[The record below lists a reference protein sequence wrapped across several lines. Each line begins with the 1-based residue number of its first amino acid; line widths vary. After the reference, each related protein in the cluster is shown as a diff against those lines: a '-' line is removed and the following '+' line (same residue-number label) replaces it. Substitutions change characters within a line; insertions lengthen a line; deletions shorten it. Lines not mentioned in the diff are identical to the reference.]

1 MQLDREARQLLD
13 LLEQAGYRAYAV
25 GGCVRDT
32 LLGRTPGDWDVTTAA
47 RPEQVLTLFDGYA
60 IPTGLKHGT
69 VTVRAGEMHI
79 EVTTFRA
86 DGTYTD
92 HRRPDQVF
100 FSDRLEEDLCRRDL
114 TVNAMAMDLRGHITD
129 LYGGREDLEAGI
141 LRCVGE
147 PERRFEEDALRI
159 LRTLRFAAVLGFS
172 VEPRT
177 DAALRVKAPLL
188 RCIAPERI
196 LLEDQSAS
204 TEENLAFSAALLREK
219 GLSTDVAIASDN
231 FHQLRAAIW
240 AQRSGL
246 TPYSD
251 GCASPW
257 FLTAGYWA
265 RETAAL
271 LYMVVTGG

>member
-1 MQLDREARQLLD
+1 MLPQAVQYV
-13 LLEQAGYRAYAV
+13 LERLEDAGFAAYAV

-32 LLGRTPGDWDVTTAA
+32 LLGRTPGEWDVTTAA
-47 RPEQVLTLFDGYA
+47 RPEQMLALFDGYA

-69 VTVRAGEMHI
+69 VTVRAGEMYI

-177 DAALRVKAPLL
+177 DAALRMKAPLL

-246 TPYSD
+246 TPHSD

>member
-1 MQLDREARQLLD
+1 MLPQAVQYV
-13 LLEQAGYRAYAV
+13 LERLEDAGFAAYAV

-32 LLGRTPGDWDVTTAA
+32 LLGRPPGDWDVTTAA

-114 TVNAMAMDLRGHITD
+114 TVNAMAMDRRGVLTD

-240 AQRSGL
+240 AERSGL

>member
-1 MQLDREARQLLD
+1 MILTGALVNGG
-13 LLEQAGYRAYAV
+13 AIVV
-25 GGCVRDT
+25 GG
-32 LLGRTPGDWDVTTAA
+32 LLGTFGGKLM
-47 RPEQVLTLFDGYA
+47 PEKMRQT
-60 IPTGLKHGT
+60 
-69 VTVRAGEMHI
+69 
-79 EVTTFRA
+79 
-86 DGTYTD
+86 
-92 HRRPDQVF
+92 
-100 FSDRLEEDLCRRDL
+100 
-114 TVNAMAMDLRGHITD
+114 
-129 LYGGREDLEAGI
+129 
-141 LRCVGE
+141 
-147 PERRFEEDALRI
+147 
-159 LRTLRFAAVLGFS
+159 VLGA
-172 VEPRT
+172 T
-177 DAALRVKAPLL
+177 ALVSMG
-188 RCIAPERI
+188 IAPERI

>member
-1 MQLDREARQLLD
+1 MLPQAVQYV
-13 LLEQAGYRAYAV
+13 LERLEDAGFAAYAV

-47 RPEQVLTLFDGYA
+47 RPEQVLALFDGYA

-69 VTVRAGEMHI
+69 VTARAGEMHI

-240 AQRSGL
+240 AERSGL
-246 TPYSD
+246 TPHSD